1 MQNATKLTSVL
12 CRHEIDSVLVS
23 KWANL
28 PRSEQSKTREKAKS
42 HPVLP
47 SSVLWPKD
55 PWWTEVL
62 KMSRKEFES
71 PLRDGS
77 RTATFCLF
85 FVLPTLFILYW
96 GVLPSLLERI
106 RWTACD
112 QRFAFRSC
120 SRGWFVMS
128 DAAISFLTLWILF
141 ARIPFT

>member
-1 MQNATKLTSVL
+1 
-12 CRHEIDSVLVS
+12 
-23 KWANL
+23 
-28 PRSEQSKTREKAKS
+28 
-42 HPVLP
+42 
-47 SSVLWPKD
+47 
-55 PWWTEVL
+55 L

-71 PLRDGS
+71 LLRDGS

-85 FVLPTLFILYW
+85 FVLSTLFILYW

-120 SRGWFVMS
+120 SRRVICNEWCCHQLPHLVN
-128 DAAISFLTLWILF
+128 ILF